1 MPALLQPASTVSR
14 NLKAGLVQSF
24 TLSPVPPALVVEF
37 KAYHDYRLEPLNR
50 MRDGSC
56 VVTLTADNDVAT
68 CTRFLG
74 WLKATQPDEV
84 IGLEPAMGRTRST
97 R

>member
-1 MPALLQPASTVSR
+1 
-14 NLKAGLVQSF
+14 
-24 TLSPVPPALVVEF
+24 
-37 KAYHDYRLEPLNR
+37 

-84 IGLEPAMGRTRST
+84 IGLEPAMGHERLGEWAEAWVKFLREFRDTDDPLR
-97 R
+97 